1 MSAKSTCLFTRLFE
15 SKRIISPLFGTS
27 NAYNRFERRSFQ
39 SASWPCLGKLPVV
52 HHEGFT
58 CQWPEK
64 HRFKMAKFIKVMDW
78 IVRDNLLE
86 SIQIFQPT
94 EAPYE
99 AVTQIHDCNYID
111 GFIHGNASLH
121 EMRKTGFHWSEGLV
135 KRCFLE
141 VALCLQPS

>member
-1 MSAKSTCLFTRLFE
+1 MVFF
-15 SKRIISPLFGTS
+15 F
-27 NAYNRFERRSFQ
+27 FQ
-39 SASWPCLGKLPVV
+39 GRPCLGKLPVV

-78 IVRDNLLE
+78 IVRDKLLE

-99 AVTQIHDCNYID
+99 AVTHVHEFDYID
-111 GFIHGNASLH
+111 GFINGNIPLH

-141 VALCLQPS
+141 VGMMLCGYLF